1 MRQRLGIA
9 VALAGSPDFLVLDE
23 PVNGLDPQGII
34 EIRELILKL
43 NQEHGIT
50 VLISSHILD
59 ELSKLA
65 TYYGFIDNG
74 KMIKQISSIELE
86 SKCRKCTHLKVS
98 STKTLAYVLDTMN
111 IEYKILSNTEADI
124 FEKVNISKLTTELSK
139 KDCEVISIHEHDES
153 LESYFVSL
161 VGVQDMNKLLSANF
175 FRLRKNKCFRGSLAF
190 MFVIGIASPL
200 LRYRDMKQSGYINNL
215 DNGFFMCALFIGII
229 LAVFCSLLSVQN
241 IMTEQSETKL
251 S

>member
-1 MRQRLGIA
+1 
-9 VALAGSPDFLVLDE
+9 
-23 PVNGLDPQGII
+23 
-34 EIRELILKL
+34 
-43 NQEHGIT
+43 
-50 VLISSHILD
+50 
-59 ELSKLA
+59 
-65 TYYGFIDNG
+65 
-74 KMIKQISSIELE
+74 
-86 SKCRKCTHLKVS
+86 
-98 STKTLAYVLDTMN
+98 
-111 IEYKILSNTEADI
+111 
-124 FEKVNISKLTTELSK
+124 
-139 KDCEVISIHEHDES
+139 
-153 LESYFVSL
+153 
-161 VGVQDMNKLLSANF
+161 MNKLLSANF